1 MAQRG
6 CLMIT
11 TTKIIIM
18 TIMMVSLK
26 HSTPV
31 YNCKLSYS
39 LIPALYLSRK
49 DTLLCYTVL
58 PKCFL
63 CGLLS
68 GWNKI
73 YSSSKISSKSY
84 LKKCLYQHS
93 QNLKTW
99 DSKCLA
105 LIAQMVRTFGLNPKV
120 GGSSPLRSDIFRLK
134 TFDTF
139 TRTPV
144 RVSKMKAVA
153 PAQLTFQKLT
163 LLQKYLYRQRQY

>member
-73 YSSSKISSKSY
+73 YTSSKISSKSY
-84 LKKCLYQHS
+84 LKKYLYHQS
-93 QNLKTW
+93 QNSKTW

-105 LIAQMVRTFGLNPKV
+105 LIAQMVRTFSLNPKV
-120 GGSSPLRSDIFRLK
+120 GGSSPLRSRHFLSQNIWNFHKNTRPCVENESCFPG
-134 TFDTF
+134 TVNISNVNF
-139 TRTPV
+139 T
-144 RVSKMKAVA
+144 
-153 PAQLTFQKLT
+153 
-163 LLQKYLYRQRQY
+163 